1 MMCVTG
7 KLRDYVGIT
16 LGALITAAALN
27 LFLIPNKVAAGGV
40 SGLATVLHY
49 VLGWPVGV
57 IMLALNIPLLLGG
70 IKVLGA
76 SFGVYTLYG
85 ATVMSLAI
93 DLLAPY
99 TPALTQDLLLS
110 SLYGGVLSG
119 IGMGLVFRSGG
130 TTAGTDVLAAILNKL
145 FGVSVGQALLGAD
158 FFVITLA
165 GLIFRSAELPLYG
178 LISLYITT
186 KIIDLV
192 QEGLSTAKAFLIM
205 SGRNQEI
212 SQAIQKEIGRGV
224 TFFHG
229 KGGYTGASQDILFCV
244 VSPREVSRIKDL
256 VSRLDRRAFVIVAD
270 AHEVLGEG
278 FKELR
283 Y

>member
-1 MMCVTG
+1 MG
-7 KLRDYVGIT
+7 RKLRDYAGIT

-49 VLGWPVGV
+49 VLGWPVGA

-76 SFGVYTLYG
+76 SFGIYTLYG
-85 ATVMSLAI
+85 AGILSLAI

-99 TPALTQDLLLS
+99 TPVLTKDLLLS
-110 SLYGGVLSG
+110 SIYGGVLSG
-119 IGMGLVFRSGG
+119 VGMGLVFRFGG

-145 FGVSVGQALLGAD
+145 FGISVGQALLAAD
-158 FFVITLA
+158 FFVITLS

-178 LISLYITT
+178 LISLFVTA
-186 KIIDLV
+186 KIIDVV
-192 QEGLSTAKAFLIM
+192 QEGWSRDKAFLIM
-205 SGRNQEI
+205 SDHNQKI
-212 SQAIQKEIGRGV
+212 SQAILQELGRGV
-224 TFFHG
+224 TFLQA
-229 KGGYTGASQDILFCV
+229 KGGYSGANREVLFCV
-244 VSPREVSRIKDL
+244 VSTREVSRLKDL
-256 VSRLDRRAFVIVAD
+256 VYRFDQRAFVIVAD

-278 FKELR
+278 FKQFSR
-283 Y
+283 F